1 MEWPDYLILG
11 IITISVLVGLLRGFV
26 QEAFSL
32 AVWGAAFLIAIETS
46 TTVATWLPDSIT
58 LPSARTA
65 MAFAGL
71 FLGVLLVGGLMTYL
85 VGELVRKTGLSGTDR
100 LMGGLFGA
108 CRGVMMVVILILVAG
123 FTPMPADPWWS
134 ESGSLQALV
143 PLADWASNLLPP
155 SIARHLELFP
165 LAEPAAAALDA

>member
-26 QEAFSL
+26 QETFSL
-32 AVWGAAFLIAIETS
+32 AVWVAAFLIAFQLSAPLE
-46 TTVATWLPDSIT
+46 VWLPDSIT

-71 FLGVLLVGGLMTYL
+71 FLSVLLVGGLLTYL
-85 VGELVRKTGLSGTDR
+85 VGKLVKKTGLTGTDR

-108 CRGVMMVVILILVAG
+108 CRGVLMVIMLILVAG
-123 FTPMPADPWWS
+123 FTPIPADPWWS
-134 ESGSLQALV
+134 ESQILQALV
-143 PLADWASNLLPP
+143 PLAEWASTFLPA
-155 SIARHLELFP
+155 SIAEHLELLP
-165 LAEPAAAALDA
+165 IAELEAT